1 MTIHVVTDVKL
12 EVEATLDTPATVI
25 TAVTNA
31 NPGVATATGHSFV
44 DGDIIVLS
52 VPNGMVELNAQV
64 CRVANVVADEF
75 ELEGIDTTDM
85 SAWVEGDATSVA
97 TWSTLCQATGLSLG
111 NAAPTELDASNFC
124 SKKTITLYGLAGA
137 ISGSIDVQHDAQLAA
152 IQTLKAA
159 KTDQL
164 VAFRYTR
171 QNGSTAVFGAV
182 VSFSGGFDATLNS
195 IETATVAMTVPNE
208 IVEYPAP

>member
-12 EVEATLDTPATVI
+12 EVEATLNTPATAI

-31 NPGVATATGHSFV
+31 NPGVATAAGHSFV
-44 DGDIIVLS
+44 DGDIIILN

-64 CRVANVVADEF
+64 CRVANVAVDEF

-85 SAWVEGDATSVA
+85 SAWVEGDATAVA

-137 ISGSIDVQHDAQLAA
+137 ISGSIDIQHDAQLAA
-152 IQTLKAA
+152 VQTLKSA